1 MKRLVLSFFVAS
13 GVAATLLSGCA
24 TTRTSDTSRTGM
36 EQLLLSDAVDK
47 TLDRMPMPPVE
58 GKKVFVDTQFLDCVD
73 KGYVVGSLRQ
83 RLLSGGA
90 ALVDKKEDS
99 EMTFE
104 ICSGGVG
111 TDNNNSYLGMPGI
124 ALPGPMPISLPEV
137 RLYDKSRQAGTAKI
151 SLVAYDSASG
161 KLVYDSG
168 NALALSVDNRWSFLG
183 VGPYLEGD
191 VRNQVRSA
199 SSFRSSSGSRTA
211 NSGTTGDSSWR

>member
-1 MKRLVLSFFVAS
+1 MIRPASSFLIIS
-13 GVAATLLSGCA
+13 LLAATWLSGCSSI
-24 TTRTSDTSRTGM
+24 RTSDTSRTRM

-99 EMTFE
+99 ELTFE
-104 ICSGGVG
+104 VCSGGVG
-111 TDNNNSYLGMPGI
+111 TDNSGTFLGMPGL
-124 ALPGPMPISLPEV
+124 ALPGPMPINLPEI
-137 RLYDKSRQAGTAKI
+137 RLYDKSQQAGTAKI
-151 SLVAYDSASG
+151 SLVAYDSGTG

-168 NALALSVDNRWSFLG
+168 NALALSRDQRWSLMGIGPFLD
-183 VGPYLEGD
+183 GD

-199 SSFRSSSGSRTA
+199 SQSPLSSGSRSA
-211 NSGTTGDSSWR
+211 SRSSGDDSSWK